1 MKQIMYVVYII
12 VLAFSF
18 VAVAYA
24 QSDSATS
31 HVLKDQGGGDVYNFY
46 FQKAPGPVNINQG
59 SAGQAS
65 AGTPPAAVVSNP
77 ESSQQPSAQ
86 VQATAPSAA
95 TAPPGF
101 KRWTLNLGWASGGL
115 GNEEKGKSSYS
126 GAGIGFGYN
135 VNRYVG
141 LYGTVSYADT
151 VAFENKAAYGGHE
164 SYKRKNPID
173 GSIGIQVM
181 PVHINTFG
189 YDLFEFGF
197 VAGAMTNTREY
208 ELSYYDGYNNGSGWI
223 YRYGDEVGE
232 RKFIAGY
239 GGLRAGI
246 WFDPSLG
253 IVGEYR
259 KTFDAYSNY
268 QANVS
273 LAFKL

>member
-1 MKQIMYVVYII
+1 MRQFMYIVY
-12 VLAFSF
+12 VTFLAISF
-18 VAVAYA
+18 VVAASA
-24 QSDSATS
+24 QAETS
-31 HVLKDQGGGDVYNFY
+31 TAFKESSGGDVYNFY

-65 AGTPPAAVVSNP
+65 AGAPPAAAVSNP
-77 ESSQQPSAQ
+77 ESPQQPSPQ
-86 VQATAPSAA
+86 VQTTVPSTAAAPSD
-95 TAPPGF
+95 F

-141 LYGTVSYADT
+141 LYGTVNYADT
-151 VAFENKAAYGGHE
+151 VTFENKAIHGGHE
-164 SYKRKNPID
+164 SYRRKNPVD

-208 ELSYYDGYNNGSGWI
+208 ELPRFGGYNNGSGWI
-223 YRYGDEVGE
+223 YQYGDEVGE
-232 RKFIAGY
+232 KKFIAGY